1 MRFRNIFW
9 GLILIIL
16 GLLFTLENLNVIDF
30 DWYNLWRLWPVILV
44 LWGVSILPVKNL
56 VKTILVVLV
65 LGGSIYYMLDN
76 TVRWESENSYTFDF
90 SDDNSYD
97 DVDQDFTIPMND
109 SIKMAKL
116 DMEVAASSFHL
127 TEESTGLAD
136 FVKSGNQI
144 EYKYTVMQRDSIVD
158 LDIFMEDDFEVNHR
172 KSNTIDLGLNK
183 APVWDMYFDVGA
195 AKAELDLS
203 NLKIRKLDIDGGAAS
218 IIVKVGDN
226 YDITKIKIETGA
238 SSIKIK
244 VPEESGCELKIS
256 AVLSGKNISGFEKLD
271 HGYYRT
277 SNYDSA
283 SNHINIDIETAVSSY
298 SIERY

>member
-9 GLILIIL
+9 GLILIVL

-90 SDDNSYD
+90 SDENSYN

-109 SIKMAKL
+109 SIKVAKL
-116 DMEVAASSFHL
+116 DMEVAASSFRL
-127 TEESTGLAD
+127 FEGDAGLAD
-136 FVKSGNQI
+136 FAKSGNQI

-172 KSNTIDLGLNK
+172 KSNTIDLDLNK
-183 APVWDMYFDVGA
+183 IPVWDMYFDVGA

-203 NLKIRKLDIDGGAAS
+203 DLKIRKLDIDGGAAS
-218 IIVKVGDN
+218 IVVKVGDD

-256 AVLSGKNISGFEKLD
+256 AVLSGKNISGFDKLD

-283 SNHINIDIETAVSSY
+283 SNQINIDIETAVSSY
-298 SIERY
+298 SIIRY